1 MTTNTPPPVRPQR
14 QRRSRARTIVPIA
27 IAVWVALEIW
37 LLTVV
42 AGATNWLVVF
52 LCILAGFVLGA
63 AAVKRAGRSAWQ
75 NLAASVNAQQQG
87 VQPGPPQGGGRTGL
101 AMLGGLLLIIP
112 GFVSDAVALVLLIP
126 QARAFI
132 GRRVDRAILGRAVPM
147 PPGGPRAA
155 SEGPADLVS
164 AVDPASA
171 AGPAPVVGPAPAAAR
186 TAGLVP
192 PGTRWSRA
200 RSSTGTDRPQPARTA
215 RHGPPRPSRPVTAGG
230 GACRRPRR
238 PAAQDRAR
246 TGHRRTA

>member
-1 MTTNTPPPVRPQR
+1 MTTNTSPPVRPQR

-147 PPGGPRAA
+147 PPGGP
-155 SEGPADLVS
+155 
-164 AVDPASA
+164 
-171 AGPAPVVGPAPAAAR
+171 
-186 TAGLVP
+186 
-192 PGTRWSRA
+192 
-200 RSSTGTDRPQPARTA
+200 
-215 RHGPPRPSRPVTAGG
+215 AGG
-230 GACRRPRR
+230 FGGPGGPGFGGGDGPGGGPGSGSGSGGGPGSSGDKVVQGEVINR
-238 PAAQDRAR
+238 D
-246 TGHRRTA
+246 